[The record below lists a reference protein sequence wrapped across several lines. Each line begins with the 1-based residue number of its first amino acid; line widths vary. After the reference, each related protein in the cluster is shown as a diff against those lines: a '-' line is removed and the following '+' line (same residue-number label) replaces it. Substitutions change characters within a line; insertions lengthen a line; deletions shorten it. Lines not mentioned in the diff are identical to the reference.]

1 MPSQLFHL
9 ASVVFAVDKHRIA
22 GIIVIVVGAAIVVF
36 GVVRLVRRLTGAGLV
51 LLAGAIVLALGI
63 LIDTHTIHG

>member
-1 MPSQLFHL
+1 MRSLLFAL
-9 ASVVFAVDKHRIA
+9 ASVVFAVDKHRVA

-36 GVVRLVRRLTGAGLV
+36 GVLRLVRRLTGAALV
-51 LLAGAIVLALGI
+51 LLAGAIIVALGI